1 VQTGVEKLE
10 ENKLNIQVIKP
21 KLKHAQQIKDLLDYY
36 SRQQI
41 VLPRS
46 IVDISEKIRIFW
58 IAVDTV
64 TNEVVGCAGVQ
75 FYWDYRAE
83 IKSLAVKKEY
93 WGHGIGNTLVKK
105 CIEEA
110 KEFGVKK
117 IFALTYITDFFKKM
131 GFEGIS
137 KNSLPQKIWTE
148 CINCQHFPNCNED
161 AVELILQDN
170 QEDNTRWI

>member
-1 VQTGVEKLE
+1 MQAGV
-10 ENKLNIQVIKP
+10 NKLKNDKLSIEIIKP
-21 KLKHAQQIKDLLDYY
+21 KLKDAQGIKSLLDYY

-46 IVDISEKIRIFW
+46 IVDICEKIRIFW
-58 IAVDTV
+58 IAVDTD
-64 TNEVVGCAGVQ
+64 TNEIIGCAGIQ
-75 FYWDYRAE
+75 FYWDNLAE

-93 WGHGIGNTLVKK
+93 WGKGIGNMLVQK

-110 KEFGVKK
+110 RSFGVKK
-117 IFALTYITDFFKKM
+117 IFALTYIAEFFKKL
-131 GFEGIS
+131 GFQIIS

-161 AVELILQDN
+161 AVELVLKD
-170 QEDNTRWI
+170 E